1 MTVITYIY
9 VVLRMR
15 HKKRIRRVTTTLNPT
30 DYRGD
35 PPVYSGAA
43 QIYVEPP
50 SPTPSPYL
58 DYKHQRQAAQP
69 YED

>member
-1 MTVITYIY
+1 LTVITYIF

-15 HKKRIRRVTTTLNPT
+15 HKKRLRRVTAST
-30 DYRGD
+30 DYRED

-50 SPTPSPYL
+50 SPIPSPYL
-58 DYKHQRQAAQP
+58 DYKHQRQVAQP